1 MKRLVLLGGGH
12 AHVGVLAALAQA
24 PLPGWQVEMVT
35 PFARQIYSGMLPGWL
50 AGQYSLD
57 DCAIALKPLLWR
69 AGVTLRQT
77 AGVGLDLDTQCV
89 RTADGQSLPYD
100 LLSIDTGPMPAL
112 ASLPG
117 AREHAQPVRP
127 IEDFVA
133 AWPPLAQRMARS
145 PRFRL
150 LILGA
155 GAAGVELAFALH
167 ARAQREVWP
176 QLQVAICGSDELPLP
191 GLPGSARRRTARWL
205 AQRGITW
212 LGGRRA
218 SRVESGQL
226 CFEAHPAEP
235 FDACWVV
242 TGAAAPTWPATS
254 GLAVDE
260 GGFIAVGPTLQSTS
274 HPQVLA
280 AGDVAALTASPRP
293 KSGVYAVRAG
303 PVLAR
308 NLRALALGEE
318 PTAWQPQR
326 RALYLLN
333 TAQDHA
339 LATWGPLVADGA
351 WAWRWKDK
359 IDRGFMKRFGADL
372 AGA

>member
-35 PFARQIYSGMLPGWL
+35 PFERQIYSGMLPGWL

-57 DCAIALKPLLWR
+57 ECAIALKPLLWR

-77 AGVGLDLDTQCV
+77 AGVGLDLEAQRV
-89 RTADGQSLPYD
+89 RTADGQSVPYD

-112 ASLPG
+112 AKLPG

-133 AWPPLAQRMARS
+133 AWPALAQRITRA
-145 PRFRL
+145 PAFKL

-155 GAAGVELAFALH
+155 GAAGVELAFALQ
-167 ARAQREVWP
+167 ARAQRESWP
-176 QLQVAICGSDELPLP
+176 QLRIALCGSDALPLP
-191 GLPGSARRRTARWL
+191 GMAASARRRTARWL
-205 AQRGITW
+205 ADRGITW
-212 LGGRRA
+212 LGERRA
-218 SRVESGQL
+218 SRVEPGQL

-242 TGAAAPTWPATS
+242 TGAAAPTWPADS

-260 GGFIAVGPTLQSTS
+260 RGFIAVGPTLQSRS

-280 AGDVAALTASPRP
+280 AGDVAGLTASPRP
-293 KSGVYAVRAG
+293 KSGVFAVRAG

-333 TAQDHA
+333 TAQNHA

-351 WAWRWKDK
+351 WAWAWKDR
-359 IDRGFMKRFGADL
+359 IDRGFMARFGGDRP
-372 AGA
+372 